1 MPRLFAY
8 RVVPFSLSILLV
20 SLAGGQ
26 EPVKP
31 PLNPRIVTATKQ
43 VVMFSSLEKQMMEAL
58 QKKDKSALKAML
70 TDDTAIHL
78 PDAEPLPGDEWVESV
93 MNKDFTLKSFVIRQ
107 MDVADLGTAALV
119 AYDRVQQST
128 LKGKQDGGEFY
139 VIDLWKK
146 DGDTWKLA
154 DRYVSKVGSTP
165 VLPTAPVRPTGKQ

>member
-1 MPRLFAY
+1 MPRLYAY
-8 RVVPFSLSILLV
+8 LVSVFYLSTLLV
-20 SLAGGQ
+20 SLSGAQ

-70 TDDTAIHL
+70 TDEAAIHL
-78 PDAEPLPGDEWVESV
+78 PDADPLPGDDWVESV

-119 AYDRVQQST
+119 SYDRIQDSM
-128 LKGKQDGGEFY
+128 LKRKQIGGEFY
-139 VIDLWKK
+139 VVDLWKK
-146 DGDTWKLA
+146 DGNTWKLA
-154 DRYVSKVGSTP
+154 DRYVAKVGSTP